1 MIDGITTRH
10 RDQSLSVSAGLHAV
24 ATVADRWLPRP
35 CVQVFACTVGQ
46 KPSKA
51 PYYVNDPEDVL
62 FTLARLGEAS
72 ALQNGGTPPVLS
84 RVTGARIPSAGGSA
98 AGSAPPSPPALRG
111 VL

>member
-1 MIDGITTRH
+1 MSRSTKEG
-10 RDQSLSVSAGLHAV
+10 SLSDTCGLRA
-24 ATVADRWLPRP
+24 
-35 CVQVFACTVGQ
+35 QVFACTVGQ

-72 ALQNGGTPPVLS
+72 ALQNGGSPPALP
-84 RVTGARIPSAGGSA
+84 RFAPRAPGGSA

>member
-1 MIDGITTRH
+1 MATP
-10 RDQSLSVSAGLHAV
+10 SAPF
-24 ATVADRWLPRP
+24 RR

-72 ALQNGGTPPVLS
+72 ALQNGGPAPPRRS
-84 RVTGARIPSAGGSA
+84 PPSSVTFGGGSGPGSA
-98 AGSAPPSPPALRG
+98 AGSAPPSPPAISR
-111 VL
+111 VFV